1 MYLIRKIKKKKS
13 INGLKEYKMP
23 FVKKAGILTKIFI
36 LIYALEIM
44 IYFNFNFNI
53 LKKFRLFILFILLT
67 IEQ

>member
-1 MYLIRKIKKKKS
+1 
-13 INGLKEYKMP
+13 MP

-53 LKKFRLFILFILLT
+53 FYKKINFLIIYFLLKK
-67 IEQ
+67 QQ

>member
-1 MYLIRKIKKKKS
+1 
-13 INGLKEYKMP
+13 MP

-36 LIYALEIM
+36 LNYALEIM

-53 LKKFRLFILFILLT
+53 LKKFRLFILFILFT

>member
-1 MYLIRKIKKKKS
+1 
-13 INGLKEYKMP
+13 MP

-53 LKKFRLFILFILLT
+53 LKKFRLLFYLYYLLLNNKT
-67 IEQ
+67 IEL

>member
-1 MYLIRKIKKKKS
+1 
-13 INGLKEYKMP
+13 MP

-44 IYFNFNFNI
+44 IYFNFNFNFNI
-53 LKKFRLFILFILLT
+53 LKKFRLFILFILFT